1 MKVFH
6 SNLELDLW
14 RNSAHSGA
22 LSIGFVPTMGALHVG
37 HLKIIERACRENDF
51 AVCSIYVNPTQFNN
65 AVDLEKYPRNLQEDL
80 DLLSQYPN
88 LIVYHP
94 SDKDIYPSSDFKVP
108 PQLELGKLATVMEG
122 ENRPGHF
129 EGVLTVVKRLF
140 EQVKPT
146 KSYFGLKDF
155 QQYLVVKKLAE
166 TFFPEIE
173 IVANEIIRSEKGLAL
188 SSRNKR
194 LSAVGKLEA
203 EKLNGY
209 LKEVSTMS
217 DKVSIQKALD
227 GIRARIE
234 SNSNIYLE
242 YLTIADAENLSEYI
256 DGNNNES
263 RAFIAARVENVRLID
278 NMGL

>member
-14 RNSAHSGA
+14 RNSAHNGV

-65 AVDLEKYPRNLQEDL
+65 AVDLEKYPRNLQVDL

-108 PQLELGKLATVMEG
+108 PQVELGELATVMEG

-194 LSAVGKLEA
+194 LSAAGKIEA

-209 LKEVSTMS
+209 LKELLIMS
-217 DKVSIQKALD
+217 DKVSIQKSLD
-227 GIRARIE
+227 RIRARIE

-256 DGNNNES
+256 DGNNKES

>member
-6 SNLELDLW
+6 SNLEFDLW
-14 RNSAHSGA
+14 RNSAHSVA
-22 LSIGFVPTMGALHVG
+22 LSIGFVPTMGALHFG

>member
-1 MKVFH
+1 MKVFL
-6 SNLELDLW
+6 SNLEFDLW
-14 RNSAHSGA
+14 RNSAHSVA
-22 LSIGFVPTMGALHVG
+22 LSIGFVPTMGALHFG
-37 HLKIIERACRENDF
+37 HLKIIERACSENDF

>member
-108 PQLELGKLATVMEG
+108 PQVELGKLATVMEG

-209 LKEVSTMS
+209 LKEVLIMS

-227 GIRARIE
+227 RIRARIE

-256 DGNNNES
+256 DGNNKES

-278 NMGL
+278 NMSL

>member
-6 SNLELDLW
+6 SNLEFDLW
-14 RNSAHSGA
+14 RNSAHSVA
-22 LSIGFVPTMGALHVG
+22 LSIGFVPTMGALHFG
-37 HLKIIERACRENDF
+37 HLKIIERACSENDL

>member
-108 PQLELGKLATVMEG
+108 PQVELGKLATVMEG

>member
-108 PQLELGKLATVMEG
+108 PQVELGKLATVMEG

-209 LKEVSTMS
+209 LKEVLIMS

-227 GIRARIE
+227 RIRARIE

-256 DGNNNES
+256 DGNNKES

>member
-108 PQLELGKLATVMEG
+108 PQVELGKLATVMEG

-256 DGNNNES
+256 DGNNKES